1 MSCLAPLLVLA
12 LVQPGGPAIPVTAP
26 APAPPEG
33 PASAPQPAPAV
44 DHELPVRS
52 ERAAPA
58 AEQRQLTW
66 SRERRRLQ
74 LHTGLS
80 GGFTGAMLLT
90 GTLLLVLPDGC
101 NNPNCELNFGR
112 TITAITLLPLA
123 VIPMSF
129 TIYWGVRLGRH
140 NRQRPT
146 SVLRP
151 GPGGFVLQF

>member
-1 MSCLAPLLVLA
+1 VSCLAPLLALA

-90 GTLLLVLPDGC
+90 GTLLLVLTTREAKLGLIFLDV
-101 NNPNCELNFGR
+101 GR
-112 TITAITLLPLA
+112 A
-123 VIPMSF
+123 VEQIKK
-129 TIYWGVRLGRH
+129 IL
-140 NRQRPT
+140 
-146 SVLRP
+146 
-151 GPGGFVLQF
+151 